1 MNHFFLWIGPN
12 LDTRLEGRRLLGRY
26 KAVGEISTVEG
37 TGWSIVQASQQ
48 NGLGAFRND
57 RRRVVQ
63 SNEGPRQFFWFGH
76 AWSKTDGSQPA
87 FSVAEQG
94 DHDLSGIQQLKRI
107 REHSDGVFGLVL
119 INESNGEVL
128 VGADSVGSFQV
139 YFRSFPDGVAVS
151 NSSALLAGLSPKADL
166 DPLGAQELCSNA
178 VANED
183 RSIWRSVRKL
193 RANEL
198 LKADCHGSKT
208 ELIAHRPLLSALD
221 GLKDYEADPL
231 PGLFGAIS
239 DILLTIDRNGGRE
252 ADARALPWVADLT
265 GGNDSRAL
273 MAAIVANHIHVAS
286 TVSGPPADSDVRIG
300 ERLAKQL
307 GIAHYTR
314 PQPDPITPAQ
324 FHDALLL
331 TDGEFDSVF
340 YSGVAS
346 VHREHIRDGLQFSLN
361 GSYGELGRGHA
372 WRLGLPGMLLPD
384 YVASKLKSRS
394 QLTLDNP
401 SINRWHQYFTL
412 KNPATL
418 FTAETRSTSDN
429 YFSGLLDRLMPY
441 AGHLPQHA
449 QLDLIHVDLRMERWQ
464 GRLLSST
471 NQLWPAI
478 SPWSFQAPL
487 AKLMTIS
494 PSVRRNGLL
503 TRAFTLAYA
512 PVLAREP
519 LYTGNPAMPFSL
531 RNAPLFLPLIPFF
544 ANRAGEKILSGFR
557 HRDGVA
563 APTARQRQPLLCGD
577 AEISRWLAEPLLAE
591 SGLFNRDA
599 LIAILSPDQPQ
610 SSRSHQLWSR
620 LLTLEGA
627 LRLQANG

>member
-12 LDTRLEGRRLLGRY
+12 LDRPLEGRRLLGQY
-26 KAVGEISTVEG
+26 KTVDEVSPAEG
-37 TGWSIVQASQQ
+37 AGWSIISASQR
-48 NGLGAFRND
+48 NGLGAFRDD
-57 RRRVVQ
+57 RQKVVRTDGD
-63 SNEGPRQFFWFGH
+63 SSRFFWFGH
-76 AWSKTDGSQPA
+76 AWSKTDGAQPA
-87 FSVAEQG
+87 FSVIGQAAGNRTAAQR
-94 DHDLSGIQQLKRI
+94 LKLV
-107 REHSDGVFGLVL
+107 REHSDGVFAL
-119 INESNGEVL
+119 ILIDEPDGKVL
-128 VGADSVGSFQV
+128 VCGDCAGSFQI
-139 YFRSFPDGVAVS
+139 YYRQFADGIALS
-151 NSSALLAGLSPKADL
+151 NSSALLAGLSPKSGL

-178 VANED
+178 VANEE
-183 RSIWRSVRKL
+183 RSIWRSVKKL
-193 RANEL
+193 RAGEL
-198 LKADCHGSKT
+198 LEADCRSAKA
-208 ELIAHRPLLSALD
+208 ERIEHRPLLSVLSS
-221 GLKDYEADPL
+221 LKDYESAPL
-231 PGLFGAIS
+231 PGLFDAIS
-239 DILLTIDRNGGRE
+239 NVLRTIDRSGGRGV
-252 ADARALPWVADLT
+252 DARALPWVADLT

-286 TVSGPPADSDVRIG
+286 TVSGPTSDPDVRIG
-300 ERLAKQL
+300 EHLARQL
-307 GIAHYTR
+307 GIAHFTR
-314 PQPDPITPAQ
+314 PQPDPITPSQ

-340 YSGVAS
+340 YSSVAS
-346 VHREHIRDGLQFSLN
+346 VHRDHIRDGLQFSLN

-384 YVASKLKSRS
+384 LVASRLTSR
-394 QLTLDNP
+394 LPLILENP
-401 SINRWHQYFTL
+401 SIDRWNQYFTL

-418 FTAETRSTSDN
+418 FTAETRATSDN
-429 YFSGLLDRLMPY
+429 YFSGLFSRLMSY

-478 SPWSFQAPL
+478 SPWSFREPL
-487 AKLMTIS
+487 AQLMTIG
-494 PSVRRNGLL
+494 PNVRRNGLL

-531 RNAPLFLPLIPFF
+531 RNAPRFLPLIPFF
-544 ANRAGEKILSGFR
+544 ANRASEKILSRFQRKAGTT
-557 HRDGVA
+557 
-563 APTARQRQPLLCGD
+563 APTARQRQPHLCAD

-591 SGLFNRDA
+591 SGLFSRDA
-599 LIAILSPDQPQ
+599 LSNFLSPDQPQ

-627 LRLQANG
+627 LRLQAKA